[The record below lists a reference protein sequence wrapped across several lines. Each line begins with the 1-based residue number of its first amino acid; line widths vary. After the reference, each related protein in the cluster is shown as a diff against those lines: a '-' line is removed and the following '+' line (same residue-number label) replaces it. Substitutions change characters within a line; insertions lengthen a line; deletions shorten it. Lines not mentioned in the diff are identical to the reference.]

1 MKIIKTLLSAAFI
14 ASTVSVCAQMRVV
27 TLDELYTLADGC
39 NYSLKATSA
48 AVEEAQ
54 ASVAVSK
61 SERLPSVDIS
71 LQFCLLGDA
80 WIADRDFTNGMNADM
95 PHFGNN
101 FSFEV
106 VQVLYAGGMIK
117 RGIEMSELNK
127 AMAELK
133 HQNNKQ
139 AVRMLLTGYYLD
151 LFKLY
156 NQRHIFL
163 KNIEQ
168 TEKLLSD
175 IVAAF
180 DAGTAL
186 SSDITRYEL
195 LLENLKLSLTQID
208 NTMNIINRQLTIAVG
223 LPHETIICP
232 DTSLVSASII
242 CGDEEQW
249 QQLVTQSPTLRMSQV
264 EVQMSEQG
272 EKLARSKRLPTVA
285 LVVGDKFDGPIVI
298 EVPPI
303 DKNLNYW
310 YAGIG
315 VNYSLGSLYKQD
327 KKVRESQLATAM
339 AREKQLEAA
348 SNLQS
353 SVHAAYIRLKEAF
366 PIIEIREK
374 SLQLA
379 QENYDVVHYRY
390 VNGMALI
397 TDMLDASNQKLTA
410 ELQLANARVELIF
423 NHCTLRS
430 IVGVL

>member
-61 SERLPSVDIS
+61 SERLPSIDIS
-71 LQFCLLGDA
+71 LQFSLLGDA

-101 FSFEV
+101 FSLEV

-133 HQNNKQ
+133 HQDNKQ
-139 AVRMLLTGYYLD
+139 VVRMLLTGYYLD

-195 LLENLKLSLTQID
+195 QLENLKLSLTQID

-249 QQLVTQSPTLRMSQV
+249 QQLVAQSPALRMSQMG
-264 EVQMSEQG
+264 VQMSEQG

-327 KKVRESQLATAM
+327 KKVRESQLATAV

-366 PIIEIREK
+366 SIIEIREK

>member
-71 LQFCLLGDA
+71 LQFSLLGDA

-101 FSFEV
+101 FSLEV

-133 HQNNKQ
+133 HQDNKQ

-168 TEKLLSD
+168 TEKLLFD

-195 LLENLKLSLTQID
+195 QLENLKLSLTQID

-249 QQLVTQSPTLRMSQV
+249 QQLVAQSPALRMSQIG
-264 EVQMSEQG
+264 VQMSEQG

-327 KKVRESQLATAM
+327 KKVRESQLATAV
-339 AREKQLEAA
+339 AREKQLETA

-366 PIIEIREK
+366 SIIEIREK

>member
-327 KKVRESQLATAM
+327 KKVRESQLVTAV

>member
-1 MKIIKTLLSAAFI
+1 
-14 ASTVSVCAQMRVV
+14 
-27 TLDELYTLADGC
+27 
-39 NYSLKATSA
+39 
-48 AVEEAQ
+48 
-54 ASVAVSK
+54 
-61 SERLPSVDIS
+61 
-71 LQFCLLGDA
+71 
-80 WIADRDFTNGMNADM
+80 
-95 PHFGNN
+95 
-101 FSFEV
+101 
-106 VQVLYAGGMIK
+106 
-117 RGIEMSELNK
+117 
-127 AMAELK
+127 
-133 HQNNKQ
+133 
-139 AVRMLLTGYYLD
+139 
-151 LFKLY
+151 
-156 NQRHIFL
+156 
-163 KNIEQ
+163 
-168 TEKLLSD
+168 
-175 IVAAF
+175 
-180 DAGTAL
+180 
-186 SSDITRYEL
+186 
-195 LLENLKLSLTQID
+195 
-208 NTMNIINRQLTIAVG
+208 
-223 LPHETIICP
+223 
-232 DTSLVSASII
+232 
-242 CGDEEQW
+242 
-249 QQLVTQSPTLRMSQV
+249 
-264 EVQMSEQG
+264 MSEQG

-327 KKVRESQLATAM
+327 KKVRESQLATAV

-366 PIIEIREK
+366 SIIEIREK

>member
-1 MKIIKTLLSAAFI
+1 
-14 ASTVSVCAQMRVV
+14 
-27 TLDELYTLADGC
+27 
-39 NYSLKATSA
+39 
-48 AVEEAQ
+48 
-54 ASVAVSK
+54 
-61 SERLPSVDIS
+61 
-71 LQFCLLGDA
+71 
-80 WIADRDFTNGMNADM
+80 MNADM
-95 PHFGNN
+95 SHFGNN

-106 VQVLYAGGMIK
+106 VQVLYVGGMIK

-195 LLENLKLSLTQID
+195 QLENLKLSLTQID
-208 NTMNIINRQLTIAVG
+208 NTMNIINRQLTIAVD

-249 QQLVTQSPTLRMSQV
+249 QQLVTQSPALRMSQMG
-264 EVQMSEQG
+264 VQMSEQG

-315 VNYSLGSLYKQD
+315 INYSLGSLYKQN